1 MNQTAEI
8 LKPCPCNSGVNFE
21 NCCQPHI
28 LGLEK
33 PLTAEKLMRSRYTAF
48 VANELDYLVAT
59 HHPETLD
66 TLDKNGLNVWMKQS
80 TWHGLEVVETVNGAE
95 KDDEGIV
102 EFIAR
107 YTQEGTTHKHHERSL
122 FKKQD
127 DQWYFFD
134 IEKNLP
140 IVNES
145 RIGRNDPCVCGSGK
159 KYKKCCGK
167 I

>member
-1 MNQTAEI
+1 
-8 LKPCPCNSGVNFE
+8 
-21 NCCQPHI
+21 
-28 LGLEK
+28 
-33 PLTAEKLMRSRYTAF
+33 
-48 VANELDYLVAT
+48 
-59 HHPETLD
+59 
-66 TLDKNGLNVWMKQS
+66 MKQS